1 MPKAQDWGETLDDLE
16 RRRQH
21 AFEMGGPERLDKHRN
36 KGKLD
41 ARARIEY
48 LLDPGTFRELGTLVG
63 GETAA
68 DALVVGSGEINGSP
82 VMLGAEDFT
91 TLAGSIGPGGNSKR
105 YRIAE
110 LALRDKIPLV
120 MLLEGAGFR
129 PTGGHYGRTPTDLI
143 AQAQCSGR
151 VPTVAA
157 VLGPSAGHGALVA
170 PVCDFRIMSRQGAIF
185 TAGPPVVKESTGEDI
200 SKEDL
205 GGPDVA
211 LPSGVIHNAA
221 ENDEAVL
228 DDIRRYLSYFPPSAW
243 SYPSPLLASE
253 TGAAAAPRP
262 TPELLDIVSRDNRRV
277 YDMRAVLDVIF
288 DSPDWFEVQPQFG
301 KAIICALARLGGHP
315 VAVVANQPQVL
326 AGSIDADAAD
336 KAAHFIMVA
345 DSFHLP
351 IVFLAD
357 NPGML
362 PGSRSERTGVL
373 RAGARMFAAQTAAT
387 TLKLHLTLR
396 KAYGFGSMVMSLLGF
411 DHQVATFAYPGA
423 TMGAMSAAALSRA
436 SHAGE
441 DLSAKLRNAELE
453 ASYRSA
459 EHMGFD
465 ELIDPRETRDA
476 LLASL
481 KRGLSSRQAAA
492 EPVARTVILP

>member
-1 MPKAQDWGETLDDLE
+1 MTKPQGWEETLEDLD

-21 AFEMGGPERLDKHRN
+21 ARDMGGPERLDKHRS

-41 ARARIEY
+41 ARARIDR
-48 LLDPGTFRELGTLVG
+48 LLDPGTFREIGTLVG
-63 GETAA
+63 GEVAA
-68 DALVVGSGEINGSP
+68 DALIVGSGEINGSP
-82 VMLGAEDFT
+82 VMLGAEDFPT
-91 TLAGSIGPGGNSKR
+91 MAGSIGPGGNSKR

-120 MLLEGAGFR
+120 MLLEGAGYR
-129 PTGGHYGRTPTDLI
+129 PTGGHYGRSPTDLL
-143 AQAQCSGR
+143 AQAKCSGR

-170 PVCDFRIMSRQGAIF
+170 PVCDFRIMSSQGAIF

-211 LPSGVIHNAA
+211 LPSGVIHNVA
-221 ENDEAVL
+221 EDDETVL

-243 SYPSPLLASE
+243 SYPSPLPADE
-253 TGAAAAPRP
+253 TSGPRQ
-262 TPELLDIVSRDNRRV
+262 TPELLGIVSRDNRRV
-277 YDMRAVLDVIF
+277 YDMRAVLDVVF
-288 DSPDWFEVQPQFG
+288 DQPDWFEVQPQFG
-301 KAIICALARLGGHP
+301 KAIICALAHLGGDP
-315 VAVVANQPQVL
+315 VAVVANQPKVL

-351 IVFLAD
+351 IVFFAD

-362 PGSRSERTGVL
+362 PGSRSEKSGVL
-373 RAGARMFAAQTAAT
+373 RSGARMFAAQTAAT
-387 TLKLHLTLR
+387 TIKLHVTLR

-411 DHQVATFAYPGA
+411 DNQTATFAYPGA

-436 SHAGE
+436 SHATE
-441 DLSAKLRNAELE
+441 DIEAKLRDAELQ

-459 EHMGFD
+459 ESMGFD

-476 LLASL
+476 LLGSL
-481 KRGLSSRQAAA
+481 LRGLSSRQAAA
-492 EPVARTVILP
+492 EPVSRTVILP

>member
-1 MPKAQDWGETLDDLE
+1 MTKAQDWDETLEDLD
-16 RRRQH
+16 RRRHH
-21 AFEMGGPERLDKHRN
+21 AWGMGGPERLDKHRS

-41 ARARIEY
+41 ARARVER

-63 GETAA
+63 GDIAA
-68 DALVVGSGEINGSP
+68 DAVVTGSGRINGVP
-82 VMLGAEDFT
+82 VMVGAEDFT
-91 TLAGSIGPGGNSKR
+91 TMAGTIAPGSNSKR

-110 LALRDKIPLV
+110 LAVRDKIPLV

-129 PTGGHYGRTPTDLI
+129 PTGAHYGRTPTDLL
-143 AQAQCSGR
+143 AQARCSGR
-151 VPTVAA
+151 VPTVTA

-170 PVCDFRIMSRQGAIF
+170 PVCDFTVMSRQGAIF

-211 LPSGVIHNAA
+211 LASGVIYNVA
-221 ENDEAVL
+221 EDDPAVL
-228 DDIRRYLSYFPPSAW
+228 DMIRRYLSYFPPSAW
-243 SYPSPLLASE
+243 SYPPSLPPDATTE
-253 TGAAAAPRP
+253 PRP

-277 YDMRAVLDVIF
+277 YDMRAVLDVVF
-288 DSPDWFEVQPQFG
+288 DSPDWFEVQPVFG
-301 KAIICALARLGGHP
+301 KAIICALAHLGGHP

-351 IVFLAD
+351 IVFFAD

-362 PGSRSERTGVL
+362 PGSRSEREGVL
-373 RAGARMFAAQTAAT
+373 RSGARMFAAQTAAT
-387 TLKLHLTLR
+387 TLKLHVTMR
-396 KAYGFGSMVMSLLGF
+396 KAYGFGSMVMSLISF
-411 DHQVATFAYPGA
+411 DDQVATFAYPGA
-423 TMGAMSAAALSRA
+423 TMGAMGAGALSRA

-441 DLSAKLRNAELE
+441 DLAAKLRNAELQ

-481 KRGLSSRQAAA
+481 QRGLSSRQAAA
-492 EPVARTVILP
+492 EPVTRTLIMP

>member
-1 MPKAQDWGETLDDLE
+1 MTKSQDWEETLEDLD
-16 RRRQH
+16 RRRKH
-21 AFEMGGPERLDKHRN
+21 AQGMGGAERLDKHRS

-41 ARARIEY
+41 ARARVER
-48 LLDPGTFRELGTLVG
+48 LLDPGTFREIGTLVG
-63 GETAA
+63 GEIAA
-68 DALVVGSGEINGSP
+68 DAIVTGSGRINGVP
-82 VMLGAEDFT
+82 VMVGAEDFT
-91 TLAGSIGPGGNSKR
+91 TMAGTIAPGSNSKR

-120 MLLEGAGFR
+120 MMLEGAGFR
-129 PTGGHYGRTPTDLI
+129 PTGAHYGRSPTDLL
-143 AQAQCSGR
+143 AQARCSGR
-151 VPTVAA
+151 VPTVTA

-170 PVCDFRIMSRQGAIF
+170 PVCDFTVMSRQGAIF

-211 LPSGVIHNAA
+211 LASGVIHNVADDDPAA
-221 ENDEAVL
+221 L
-228 DDIRRYLSYFPPSAW
+228 DMIRCYLSYFPPSAW
-243 SYPSPLLASE
+243 SYPPSLPADQAL
-253 TGAAAAPRP
+253 GPRS

-277 YDMRAVLDVIF
+277 YDMRAVLDVVF

-301 KAIICALARLGGHP
+301 RAIICGLAHLGGHP

-351 IVFLAD
+351 IVFFAD

-362 PGSRSERTGVL
+362 PGSRSERAGVL
-373 RAGARMFAAQTAAT
+373 RSGARMFAAQTAAT
-387 TLKLHLTLR
+387 TLKLHVTMR
-396 KAYGFGSMVMSLLGF
+396 KAYGFGSMVMSLISF
-411 DHQVATFAYPGA
+411 DDQVATFAYPGA
-423 TMGAMSAAALSRA
+423 TMGAMGAGALSRA
-436 SHAGE
+436 SHADE
-441 DLSAKLRNAELE
+441 DLSTKLRNAELQ

-476 LLASL
+476 LLGSL
-481 KRGLSSRQAAA
+481 QRGLSCRQAAA
-492 EPVARTVILP
+492 EPVTRSLIMP

>member
-1 MPKAQDWGETLDDLE
+1 MAKPPDWEETLADLA

-21 AFEMGGPERLDKHRN
+21 ARGMGGPERLDKHRG

-41 ARARIEY
+41 ARARIDR
-48 LLDPGTFRELGTLVG
+48 LLDAGTFRELGTLVG
-63 GETAA
+63 GEIAA
-68 DALVVGSGEINGSP
+68 DAIITGSGRINGVP
-82 VMLGAEDFT
+82 VMVGAEDFT

-105 YRIAE
+105 YRLAE
-110 LALRDKIPLV
+110 LALRDRIPLV
-120 MLLEGAGFR
+120 MLLDGAGFR
-129 PTGGHYGRTPTDLI
+129 PTGGHYGRTPTDLL
-143 AQAQCSGR
+143 AQTQCSGR

-170 PVCDFRIMSRQGAIF
+170 PVCDFRIMSSNGAIF
-185 TAGPPVVKESTGEDI
+185 TAGPPVVKESTGEEI

-205 GGPDVA
+205 GGPAVS
-211 LPSGVIHNAA
+211 LPSGVIHNFADD
-221 ENDEAVL
+221 DEAVL
-228 DDIRRYLSYFPPSAW
+228 DDIRRYLSFFPPSAW
-243 SYPSPLLASE
+243 SYPPSRPASADS
-253 TGAAAAPRP
+253 GPRP
-262 TPELLDIVSRDNRRV
+262 TPELLEIVSRDNRRV
-277 YDMRAVLDVIF
+277 YDMRRVLDVVF
-288 DSPDWFEVQPQFG
+288 DDPDWFEVQPRFG
-301 KAIICALARLGGHP
+301 RAIICALAHLGGHP

-362 PGSRSERTGVL
+362 PGSRSEREGVL
-373 RAGARMFAAQTAAT
+373 RSGARMFAAQTAAT
-387 TLKLHLTLR
+387 TIKLHLTLR

-411 DHQVATFAYPGA
+411 DHQSATFAYPGA
-423 TMGAMSAAALSRA
+423 TMGAMSAAALTRA

-441 DLSAKLRNAELE
+441 DLSVKLRNAELQ

-459 EHMGFD
+459 EHLGFD

-476 LLASL
+476 LLDSL
-481 KRGLSSRQAAA
+481 ERGLSSRQAAA
-492 EPVARTVILP
+492 EPVTRTVIIP